1 MNILQFSRSV
11 VSDSYD
17 FLVMVSRAQD
27 QVPVDSQDPE
37 RVKKGYLL
45 RDGFVRPGELVQ
57 DGPVEAVIDCIQ

>member
-1 MNILQFSRSV
+1 MQVNEAVSQTADEFLVV
-11 VSDSYD
+11 VSG
-17 FLVMVSRAQD
+17 AQD

-57 DGPVEAVIDCIQ
+57 DSPVEAVIDCIQ

>member
-1 MNILQFSRSV
+1 MQVNEAVSQTADEFLVV
-11 VSDSYD
+11 VSG
-17 FLVMVSRAQD
+17 AQD